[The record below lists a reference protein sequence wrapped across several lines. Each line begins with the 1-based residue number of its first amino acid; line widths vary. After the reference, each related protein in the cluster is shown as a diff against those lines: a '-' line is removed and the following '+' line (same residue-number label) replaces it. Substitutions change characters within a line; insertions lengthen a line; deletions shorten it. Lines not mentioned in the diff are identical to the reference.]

1 MSTLTGPAI
10 DVFRARVITRAI
22 GLYLITGMRVNRAYT
37 PQVMRS
43 VASEYTG
50 KTYTRNRKGLETA
63 HKDLTE
69 WLAVL
74 GLNSRYS
81 VPLV

>member
-10 DVFRARVITRAI
+10 DVFRAKVVNSAI
-22 GLYLITGMRVNRAYT
+22 KLYLNTGMQANRAYT
-37 PQVMRS
+37 PQAMRS

-50 KTYTRNRKGLETA
+50 KTYPRSRKGLETA

-69 WLAVL
+69 WLTVL
-74 GLNSRYS
+74 DKKLAE
-81 VPLV
+81 